1 MPSGLS
7 ISDTRDYFLRD
18 GEGFFYLADTCW
30 SAFTNVSLEEWSY
43 YLDYRASQGF
53 NALQINILPQHDRSE
68 SPYYIDPFAVK
79 SDGDWDFNKI
89 NEEYFDRAERMIEMA
104 VDKGF
109 VPALVVLWCNYVP
122 GTWGSR
128 LIKPRRVVPRERLE
142 SYVEYVVER
151 FGKYNPIF
159 IISGD
164 TNFESPE
171 AEEYYLMAL
180 EVVKRECPKCLTTMH
195 LAGGLWQLPK
205 KIVESPYYDFYMF
218 QSGHDGKAR
227 PYELAQRFYKMP
239 IKRPIVNG
247 EPCYEGLAG
256 GRYYRHYRFD
266 VRKAVWQSLL
276 SGAKA
281 GVAYGALG
289 IWNWHRRGAKFFGEG
304 FAGPSFDWRTALK
317 FPGAD
322 DVALTKCLFKEYDL
336 FDIQP
341 SNDLLLDASPEIR
354 VATGKGKVV
363 VYAPYAWNIKL
374 KVDASSYRW
383 FGLELDGR
391 RIFKPDI
398 KQNGDIAILR
408 VTEFNSDYVIV
419 GMEA

>member
-1 MPSGLS
+1 MSGELV

-18 GEGFFYLADTCW
+18 GERFFYLADTCW
-30 SAFTNVSLEEWSY
+30 SAFTNVSFEEWNY

-53 NALQINILPQHDRSE
+53 DVLQINILPQHDRSK
-68 SPYYIDPFAVK
+68 SPYYIDPFIVK
-79 SDGDWDFNKI
+79 PNGDWDFGKV
-89 NEEYFDRAERMIEMA
+89 NEEYFDRAEKMVDIA

-128 LIKPRRVVPRERLE
+128 LIKPRRIIPRECLE
-142 SYVEYVVER
+142 SYVEYVAER

-171 AEEYYLMAL
+171 AEEYYLKAL
-180 EVVKRECPKCLTTMH
+180 EIIKRKCTSCLTTMH
-195 LAGGLWQLPK
+195 LVGGLWQLPSR
-205 KIVESPYYDFYMF
+205 IVESPYYDFYMF
-218 QSGHDGKAR
+218 QSGHNGKVR

-239 IKRPIVNG
+239 IKRPIING

-256 GRYYRHYRFD
+256 GRYYRHDRFN
-266 VRKAVWQSLL
+266 VRKAIWQSLL

-281 GVAYGALG
+281 GVAYGANG

-317 FPGAD
+317 FPGAND
-322 DVALTKCLFKEYDL
+322 AALAKRLFEEYDL
-336 FDIQP
+336 FDIKP
-341 SNDLLLDASPEIR
+341 SNEILLNETDEIR
-354 VATGKGKVV
+354 VAIGKGKVV
-363 VYAPYAWNIKL
+363 VYVPYAWRIKL
-374 KVDASSYRW
+374 RLEAGSYKW
-383 FGLELDGR
+383 LGLELETR
-391 RIFKPDI
+391 RVFKPDI
-398 KQNGDIAILR
+398 IEEGSTTIFQ
-408 VTEFNSDYVIV
+408 TPEFNSDFVIV
-419 GMEA
+419 GVEI